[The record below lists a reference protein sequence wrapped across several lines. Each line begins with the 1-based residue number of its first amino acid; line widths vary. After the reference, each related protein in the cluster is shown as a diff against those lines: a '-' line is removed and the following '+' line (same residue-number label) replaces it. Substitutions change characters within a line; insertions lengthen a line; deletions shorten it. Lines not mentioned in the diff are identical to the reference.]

1 MFIFTI
7 IMIIKLGKDSSTS
20 PPQVLAMADIMA
32 GTTLED
38 LEYSD
43 EESEMDSDEDD
54 VNQVKYDKVLNKI
67 KMNNRLQQLKCTDGD
82 NIVIFFML
90 N

>member
-1 MFIFTI
+1 MFSLTI
-7 IMIIKLGKDSSTS
+7 MIIIIIVIIKLGKDSSTS

-43 EESEMDSDEDD
+43 EESEVDSDEDY
-54 VNQVKYDKVLNKI
+54 VNQVKLRVTKRLHGGVGRALN
-67 KMNNRLQQLKCTDGD
+67 L
-82 NIVIFFML
+82 F
-90 N
+90 

>member
-7 IMIIKLGKDSSTS
+7 IMIIKVGKDSSTS

-67 KMNNRLQQLKCTDGD
+67 KMNN
-82 NIVIFFML
+82 
-90 N
+90 